1 MAENFVNLPCES
13 PFRRVGEGSEQ
24 QLKQPKIAML
34 SLIYWIWILI
44 SCLIITLLSA
54 IAWVVCYP
62 FDKRRTVVHAL
73 SRCLVWCIH
82 GVPFL
87 TRHRIEGLEKL
98 DPKRAYVIM
107 ANHNSMFDITSMYYL
122 PLNFRWVT
130 KREVMKTPFFG
141 QLIFMH
147 GDIMINRGRAA
158 QAMEQMLREGKMWL
172 DRGVSVAVFPEGTR
186 SKTGEMARFKAG
198 GFMMAKELEA
208 TILPVVMD
216 GTNRVVKPKSFLFNW
231 SNRIT
236 VRVLDPIPA
245 EEVTKADTRDL
256 MERVEKQIRE
266 ELAAIR
272 IKN

>member
-1 MAENFVNLPCES
+1 
-13 PFRRVGEGSEQ
+13 
-24 QLKQPKIAML
+24 ML

-44 SCLIITLLSA
+44 SCLVITLLSA
-54 IAWVVCYP
+54 VAWVVCYP

-87 TRHRIEGLEKL
+87 TRHRVEGLEKL
-98 DPKRAYVIM
+98 DPKTAYVIM

-130 KREVMKTPFFG
+130 KREVIKTPFFG

-158 QAMEQMLREGKMWL
+158 QAMEQMRTEGKMWL

-186 SKTGEMARFKAG
+186 SKTGEMGRFKAG
-198 GFMMAKELEA
+198 GFMMAKELGA

-216 GTNRVVKPKSFLFNW
+216 GTNRVVKRKSFLFNW
-231 SNRIT
+231 KNRIT

-245 EEVTKADTRDL
+245 EEVAATDTRDL
-256 MERVEKQIRE
+256 LEKVETQIHE
-266 ELAAIR
+266 QLEAIR
-272 IKN
+272 GMKN

>member
-1 MAENFVNLPCES
+1 
-13 PFRRVGEGSEQ
+13 
-24 QLKQPKIAML
+24 ML
-34 SLIYWIWILI
+34 SLIYWLWILL
-44 SCLIITLLSA
+44 SCLVMTLLSA

-62 FDKRRTVVHAL
+62 CDKRRAVVHFL
-73 SRCLVWCIH
+73 SRCLVWSIH
-82 GVPFL
+82 GLPFM
-87 TRHRIEGLEKL
+87 TRHRIRGLEKL
-98 DPKRAYVIM
+98 DPNKAYVIM
-107 ANHNSMFDITSMYYL
+107 SNHNSMFDITSMYYL

-186 SKTGEMARFKAG
+186 SKTGEMGRFKVG
-198 GFMMAKELEA
+198 GFMMAKELGA

-231 SNRIT
+231 RDRVT
-236 VRVLDPIPA
+236 VQVMEPIPA
-245 EEVTKADTRDL
+245 EEVRSTDTREL
-256 MERVEKQIRE
+256 MEKVEKQIRE

-272 IKN
+272 ASR

>member
-1 MAENFVNLPCES
+1 
-13 PFRRVGEGSEQ
+13 
-24 QLKQPKIAML
+24 ML
-34 SLIYWIWILI
+34 SLIYWLWILL
-44 SCLIITLLSA
+44 SCLVITLLSA

-62 FDKRRTVVHAL
+62 FDKRRAVVHFL
-73 SRCLVWCIH
+73 SRCLVWSIH
-82 GVPFL
+82 GLPFM
-87 TRHRIEGLEKL
+87 TRHRIRGLEKL
-98 DPKRAYVIM
+98 DPNKAYVIM
-107 ANHNSMFDITSMYYL
+107 SNHNSMFDITSMYYL

-172 DRGVSVAVFPEGTR
+172 DRGVSVTVFPEGTR
-186 SKTGEMARFKAG
+186 SKTGEMGRFKVG
-198 GFMMAKELEA
+198 GFMMAKELGA

-231 SNRIT
+231 RDRVT
-236 VRVLDPIPA
+236 VQVMEPIPA
-245 EEVTKADTRDL
+245 EEVRSTDTREL
-256 MERVEKQIRE
+256 MEKVEKQIRE

-272 IKN
+272 ASR

>member
-1 MAENFVNLPCES
+1 MF
-13 PFRRVGEGSEQ
+13 
-24 QLKQPKIAML
+24 
-34 SLIYWIWILI
+34 SLIYWLYLCLVCILF
-44 SCLIITLLSA
+44 TLLSA
-54 IAWVVCYP
+54 VVLVVCYP
-62 FDKRRTVVHAL
+62 FDKRRSAVHWC
-73 SRCLVWCIH
+73 SRMLVWAIH

-87 TRHRIEGLEKL
+87 TRHRIEGVEKI
-98 DPKRAYVIM
+98 DRNKAYVIM

-158 QAMEQMLREGKMWL
+158 QAMEQLRTEGKMWL
-172 DRGVSVAVFPEGTR
+172 DRGVSVAIFPEGTR
-186 SKTGEMARFKAG
+186 SKTGEMGRFKPG
-198 GFMMAKELEA
+198 GFMMAKELGA

-216 GTNRVVKPKSFLFNW
+216 GTNRVTKKNPFFFNW
-231 SNRIT
+231 RNRVT

-245 EEVTKADTRDL
+245 EEVATADLRTLLETTESRI
-256 MERVEKQIRE
+256 KE

-272 IKN
+272 NKA